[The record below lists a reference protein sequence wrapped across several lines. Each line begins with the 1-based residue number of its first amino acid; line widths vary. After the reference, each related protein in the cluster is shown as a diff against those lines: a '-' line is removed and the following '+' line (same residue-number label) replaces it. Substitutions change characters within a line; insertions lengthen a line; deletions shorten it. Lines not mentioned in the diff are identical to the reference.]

1 MKIIHVVQAVAHG
14 NISYADIAS
23 GGRGV
28 TGSEQAMLYLAR
40 AQAKK
45 GHQVIVYLPTER
57 DSFQEGVELLN
68 INAYWPRI
76 RRADNADVVISWLS
90 ADALRNIS
98 PKALRIYSYQINDHM
113 MNGFGYE
120 KQVDLFVAVS
130 EAHKKHLLTE
140 PGAPPEGS
148 RWAVIP
154 NGVDNARFAKVLERV
169 PKRCAYLSSPDRG
182 LHWALAMWPEIRFA
196 HPTAELHIFY
206 EVQKWLD
213 NGRLL
218 NSEIGLRSHYV
229 VNKIN
234 ALRAHGVILHGAVPP
249 DRLADELL
257 RSDIM
262 IYPCDP
268 IRFR

>member
-154 NGVDNARFAKVLERV
+154 NGVDNAR
-169 PKRCAYLSSPDRG
+169 
-182 LHWALAMWPEIRFA
+182 
-196 HPTAELHIFY
+196 
-206 EVQKWLD
+206 
-213 NGRLL
+213 LL